1 MLYYL
6 VVILKD
12 KLFKDKLKLFLIS
25 PKGKRT
31 NNGQTNQLKKRI
43 DTNCIY
49 PLIIYLKF

>member
-31 NNGQTNQLKKRI
+31 KSGQTKHRKKRI
-43 DTNCIY
+43 DTICIY
-49 PLIIYLKF
+49 PLTIYLKF